1 MRQARRLCE
10 PDVVVRGEAMRV
22 MTQPSRCALLFATQL
37 RCVTPGKN
45 QGAPL
50 RVDPECRRQHCAMRG
65 AKEKQSVNGFAAQPA
80 ARFMRINSASVR
92 HSSFSM
98 IRAL

>member
-10 PDVVVRGEAMRV
+10 PEFAGPGEALRV
-22 MTQPSRCALLFATQL
+22 MTQTSRGAAFFPTQL

-80 ARFMRINSASVR
+80 ARFMRINSARGR